1 MPDVATTFLRDQLID
16 RRQRLSTAANRQP
29 REIHLKQ
36 LLHEVD
42 AALSRMEQGTYGIC
56 ELCHEPVEASRL
68 VGDPLVRYCLDHL
81 SPAER
86 SALQY
91 DLDAAA
97 ALQRGLLPP
106 SETQHDGWQ
115 VAHRYRPLG
124 AVSGDYCD
132 LVAAE
137 GPERDLFFFLGDVSG
152 KGVAASMLTAQLHA
166 IFGSLVARRVGMS
179 SLLSEAGHIFGRSS
193 LSPFFATL
201 VGGRTSAG
209 GKIEIANA
217 GHCPPLLVRD
227 GTVTRLEASGVPL
240 GIAANCEY
248 RAEQLQLDP
257 GDILLIYTDGL
268 TEARDSADEEY
279 GEERVI
285 EAIRERCHSDARE
298 VVDASLERLEQ
309 FLRGSAP
316 SDDLTV
322 MAIRRSG

>member
-1 MPDVATTFLRDQLID
+1 MPDVTTTFLRDQLID
-16 RRQRLSTAANRQP
+16 RRRRLSTAAIRQP

-42 AALSRMEQGTYGIC
+42 AALARMEQGTYGIC

-68 VGDPLVRYCLDHL
+68 ISDPLVRYCLDHL
-81 SPAER
+81 SAAER
-86 SALQY
+86 SALER
-91 DLDAAA
+91 DLEAAA
-97 ALQRGLLPP
+97 GLQRGFLPP
-106 SETQHDGWQ
+106 PETRHDGWQ

-137 GPERDLFFFLGDVSG
+137 APERDLFFFLGDVSG

-166 IFGSLVARRVGMS
+166 IFGSLVARRMDMA
-179 SLLSEAGHIFGRSS
+179 SLLREASHIFSRSS

-201 VGGRTSAG
+201 VGGRTGAG

-240 GIAANCEY
+240 GITANCEY

-268 TEARDSADEEY
+268 TEARDSGDEEY

-285 EAIRERCHSDARE
+285 EAIRERSHSSARE
-298 VVDASLERLEQ
+298 VVNASLEGLER
-309 FLRGSAP
+309 FLRGSSP